1 MHAVNRR
8 AARVAARCLVVPLAA
23 APLLYAAQPAF
34 AHTELVAGSPA
45 ESASES
51 RPPRS
56 IELTFSDE
64 MASRYAKVA
73 LTAPDGGQGA
83 AGPPQVTGRTVTLP
97 VKPGLPAGSYTVGYR
112 VVSADGHP
120 VAGSYRFTVEDAAA
134 GPATTPAPRAAPDPS
149 RTLGEDPPRTPGEDP
164 PRTGATSSSGATP
177 STGADATPSTGA
189 TSPTGVPALPVLVG
203 GLLLL
208 GAAGASVA
216 VVRRRRARHG
226 S

>member
-64 MASRYAKVA
+64 MTSRYAKVA
-73 LTAPDGGQGA
+73 LTGPDGGQGA
-83 AGPPQVTGRTVTLP
+83 AGPPQVAGRTVTLP

-134 GPATTPAPRAAPDPS
+134 GPATTPAPRAAPDPP
-149 RTLGEDPPRTPGEDP
+149 RTLDEDPPP
-164 PRTGATSSSGATP
+164 TGATPATPATDATPATP
-177 STGADATPSTGA
+177 SSGA

-208 GAAGASVA
+208 GAAGARVA

>member
-64 MASRYAKVA
+64 MTSRYAKVA

-83 AGPPQVTGRTVTLP
+83 AGLPQVTGRTVTLP

-120 VAGSYRFTVEDAAA
+120 VAGSYRFTVEDEDAAA
-134 GPATTPAPRAAPDPS
+134 GPATTPAPRAAPDP
-149 RTLGEDPPRTPGEDP
+149 PRTPGEDP
-164 PRTGATSSSGATP
+164 PQMGATSP
-177 STGADATPSTGA
+177 GADATPSTGA
-189 TSPTGVPALPVLVG
+189 TPPTGAASPTGVPALPVLVG

-208 GAAGASVA
+208 GAAGASAA

>member
-64 MASRYAKVA
+64 MTSRYAKVA

-120 VAGSYRFTVEDAAA
+120 VAGSYRFTVEDEDEDAAA
-134 GPATTPAPRAAPDPS
+134 GPATTPAPRAAPDP
-149 RTLGEDPPRTPGEDP
+149 PRTPGEDP
-164 PRTGATSSSGATP
+164 PQ
-177 STGADATPSTGA
+177 TGA
-189 TSPTGVPALPVLVG
+189 TSPTGAASPTGVPAPPVLVG

-208 GAAGASVA
+208 GAAGASAA

>member
-51 RPPRS
+51 RTPRI

-64 MASRYAKVA
+64 MTSRYAKVA
-73 LTAPDGGQGA
+73 LTGPDGGQSA
-83 AGPPQVTGRTVTLP
+83 AGPPQVAGRTVTLP

-149 RTLGEDPPRTPGEDP
+149 RTLGEDPPQ
-164 PRTGATSSSGATP
+164 TGATSS
-177 STGADATPSTGA
+177 TGAVPSTGA
-189 TSPTGVPALPVLVG
+189 TSATGVPALPVLVG

-208 GAAGASVA
+208 GAAGACVA

>member
-64 MASRYAKVA
+64 MTSRYAKVA

-120 VAGSYRFTVEDAAA
+120 VAGSYRFTVEDEDAAA
-134 GPATTPAPRAAPDPS
+134 GPATTPAPRAAP
-149 RTLGEDPPRTPGEDP
+149 DPPRTPGEDP
-164 PRTGATSSSGATP
+164 PRTGATSSTGATP
-177 STGADATPSTGA
+177 LTGAA
-189 TSPTGVPALPVLVG
+189 SPTGVPALPVLVG